1 MGGIEGFLEQ
11 YGLTAIFAIMLVKS
25 IGVPIPIPGDVL
37 MLFTAAR
44 AAQGYF
50 PIWLAFGVI
59 LVALIAGSLIQ
70 YGLARG
76 PGRGFLYRY
85 GKLIGL
91 SPERLDKAS
100 ATAGRGGP
108 LAIAVSII
116 TPGIRVVS
124 VAACGLA
131 HVPLGRFTAG
141 MVLGSAGFLLLH
153 FVLGYVGGILF
164 ALLPAGIPIPAIV
177 AAV

>member
-1 MGGIEGFLEQ
+1 MGGVEGFLEQ
-11 YGLTAIFAIMLVKS
+11 YGLAAIFLIMLVKS

-59 LVALIAGSLIQ
+59 LVALVAGSLVQ

-76 PGRGFLYRY
+76 PGRGILYRH
-85 GKLIGL
+85 GKVIGL

-100 ATAGRGGP
+100 ATVGRGGP
-108 LAIAVSII
+108 LAIAVSIL
-116 TPGIRVVS
+116 TPLRGPMTEPHPQGLETPPPGPDARQKTRSGAGGPAPELHAPRLRRANPASRRESSTS
-124 VAACGLA
+124 VAIE
-131 HVPLGRFTAG
+131 
-141 MVLGSAGFLLLH
+141 SE
-153 FVLGYVGGILF
+153 
-164 ALLPAGIPIPAIV
+164 
-177 AAV
+177 